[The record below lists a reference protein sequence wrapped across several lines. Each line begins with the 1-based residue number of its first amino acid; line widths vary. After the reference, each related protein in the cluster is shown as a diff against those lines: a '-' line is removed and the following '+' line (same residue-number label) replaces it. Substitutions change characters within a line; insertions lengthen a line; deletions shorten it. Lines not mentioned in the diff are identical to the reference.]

1 MGLVLRRALGG
12 LLICGLLVSA
22 LAYFT
27 YSPYLMMTV
36 RTGPPTTAETVSS
49 PTPRAEGAP
58 TPTPTPGPKV
68 SDADQLPG
76 PGGREAGIRLVASVG
91 PNQVFDVTETV
102 RLPAPVT
109 SLSLAPP
116 DLRAVGGDLRS
127 AHPYAIDVVIRVND
141 RTVRVSGNKVRRATT
156 VTLRRATDRFEV
168 KYRLRDA
175 VRVSRPSWAGRAI
188 GAVGPLV
195 SQVPDDLPVAVFVP
209 GKAVSNVNCV
219 RLPADQ
225 QTCFGG
231 ERPNIQVNQ
240 NLAYRDALVQV
251 QLDLQLA
258 PREGRQ

>member
-1 MGLVLRRALGG
+1 MGRVLRRALGG
-12 LLICGLLVSA
+12 LLICGLLVTA
-22 LAYFT
+22 LAYYT
-27 YSPYLMMTV
+27 YSPYLMLTV
-36 RTGPPTTAETVSS
+36 RTGPPTTAEPLPSA
-49 PTPRAEGAP
+49 TPKAKGSP
-58 TPTPTPGPKV
+58 TPTPTPGTQT
-68 SDADQLPG
+68 SDADLHPG
-76 PGGREAGIRLVASVG
+76 PGGREAGIRLVATVG
-91 PNQVFDVTETV
+91 PNTVFDVTETV

-109 SLSLAPP
+109 RLELAPP
-116 DLRAVGGDLRS
+116 DIRAVGGDLRS
-127 AHPYAIDVVIRVND
+127 AHPYATNLVIRVND
-141 RTVRVSGNKVRRATT
+141 RTVRPSGGTVRRATT
-156 VTLRRATDRFEV
+156 VTLRQATDRFEV

-175 VRVSRPSWAGRAI
+175 VRVNRPSWTGRAI

-195 SQVPDDLPVAVFVP
+195 SQLPDDLPVAVFLQ

-231 ERPNIQVNQ
+231 ERPTVRVNQ

>member
-1 MGLVLRRALGG
+1 MGRVLRRALGG

-22 LAYFT
+22 LAYYT
-27 YSPYLMMTV
+27 YSPYLMLTV
-36 RTGPPTTAETVSS
+36 RTGPPTTAERVSS
-49 PTPRAEGAP
+49 PTPKAKGAP
-58 TPTPTPGPKV
+58 TRTPTPVPET
-68 SDADQLPG
+68 SDVDLPPG
-76 PGGREAGIRLVASVG
+76 PGGREAGIGLVATVG
-91 PNQVFDVTETV
+91 PEQVFDVTETV

-127 AHPYAIDVVIRVND
+127 AHPYATDVVIRVND
-141 RTVRVSGNKVRRATT
+141 RTVRPPGGTVRRATT
-156 VTLRRATDRFEV
+156 VTVRRATDRFEV
-168 KYRLRDA
+168 SYRLREA

-195 SQVPDDLPVAVFVP
+195 SQVTDDLPVAESVR
-209 GKAVSNVNCV
+209 GQAVSNVNCV

-231 ERPNIQVNQ
+231 ERPNVRVNQ
-240 NLAYRDALVQV
+240 DLAYRDALVQV